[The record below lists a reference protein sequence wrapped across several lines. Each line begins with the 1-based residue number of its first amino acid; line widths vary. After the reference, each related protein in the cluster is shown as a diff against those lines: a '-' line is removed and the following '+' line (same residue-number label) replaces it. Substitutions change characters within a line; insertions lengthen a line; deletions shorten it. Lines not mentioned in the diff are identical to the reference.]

1 MSSEKTVD
9 TVSKVALNSPLCVAI
24 VLYLLNMVTPWVQF
38 ERGAYFLIML
48 YCLMKVIVVTHK
60 TKVYETP
67 VDYGKISFAFVLFV
81 ESFKMWQF
89 VGDNEVWITETGRDK
104 PSRYENFIYFIR
116 IIFLSQILMLQ
127 MDTNNDKYPLMA
139 MNILLFVFWVTSYVM
154 LVVMLDKQKIY

>member
-1 MSSEKTVD
+1 MSSVKTVEAAA
-9 TVSKVALNSPLCVAI
+9 KVALNSSLSVAI
-24 VLYLLNMVTPWVQF
+24 VLYLLNMVTQWVPF
-38 ERGAYFLIML
+38 EQGAYFVIML
-48 YCLMKVIVVTHK
+48 YCLMKVIVVTRK
-60 TKVYETP
+60 TKVYNEP
-67 VDYGKISFAFVLFV
+67 VDYGKISFCFVLFL

-104 PSRYENFIYFIR
+104 PSRYENFIYFLR

-127 MDTNNDKYPLMA
+127 MDTNNDKYPLMT